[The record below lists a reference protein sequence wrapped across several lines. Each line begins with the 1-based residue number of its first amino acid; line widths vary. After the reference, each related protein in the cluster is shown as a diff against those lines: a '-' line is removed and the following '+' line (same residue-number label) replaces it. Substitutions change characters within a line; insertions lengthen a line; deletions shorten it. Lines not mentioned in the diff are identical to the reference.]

1 MPELMRSIVARL
13 RAFAADRR
21 SAPRHPLRL
30 ACTVRIHDPRRDAD
44 QTRAAPRLEAH
55 THDLSL
61 TGLAVV
67 VPAIRIGDRY
77 LNDAPLR
84 IVIEHPA
91 GPLELTAQPVR
102 YEQLPPDAE
111 ERGFLLGL
119 RITDM
124 AEADRARFEGHL
136 SSIR

>member
-30 ACTVRIHDPRRDAD
+30 DCSVSIHDPRRDAA
-44 QTRAAPRLEAH
+44 QARKAPSLRAYTR
-55 THDLSL
+55 DLSL
-61 TGLAVV
+61 SGLAVV

-84 IVIEHPA
+84 ILVEHPS

-102 YEQLPPDAE
+102 YEQLPPDAD